1 MLENLSVRVL
11 TTDNGDRIGVVYNKV
26 TQDIINVLK
35 LDSTQEMELMQT
47 INDNFYMIFDGFE
60 CMDDCEGCEGCDG
73 NEDCKNCEGCNGYKG
88 LTEDNKKNAENFMDD
103 ISKTIDDAV
112 TFGIEQV
119 RDLGKFLKDQG
130 SNVAS
135 KVNREDIENIFGE
148 LEAKNKEILE
158 KYVPKIDDIKNTLN
172 NVDLKKALDKVSS
185 QLGDIIPHTSETS
198 KQKKVNSQ
206 LFKALED
213 ENTNITVC
221 LRVFN
226 GVGED
231 ALKALTTVYCKVNG
245 KFTDRY
251 GMFKDEDEQ
260 LAWESSH
267 LKQVGE
273 VLASINYTLLK
284 K

>member
-1 MLENLSVRVL
+1 MLENLSIRVL
-11 TTDNGDRIGVVYNKV
+11 TTDGGDRIGVVYNKA

-60 CMDDCEGCEGCDG
+60 CMDNCEGCEGC
-73 NEDCKNCEGCNGYKG
+73 NGFEG
-88 LTEDNKKNAENFMDD
+88 LTEDNKKNTENIMDD

-119 RDLGKFLKDQG
+119 KDLGKFLKDQG

-135 KVNREDIENIFGE
+135 KVNREDIENILGE

-172 NVDLKKALDKVSS
+172 NVDLRKALDKVSS
-185 QLGDIIPHTSETS
+185 QLGDIIPHTSETN